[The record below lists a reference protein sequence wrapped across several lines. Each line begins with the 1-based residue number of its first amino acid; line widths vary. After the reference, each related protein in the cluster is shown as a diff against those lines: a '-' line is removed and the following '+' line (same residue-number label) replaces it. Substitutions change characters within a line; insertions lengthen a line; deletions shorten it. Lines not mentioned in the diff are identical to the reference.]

1 MLTVVMVC
9 TFNAC
14 FSHCLNS
21 LFLDFPWSLNH
32 ILPFWSGA
40 EHHDFH
46 HMAFTNNFSTSFR
59 WWDRIFGTDVKYQE
73 YRARVK
79 AMVNKMGGT
88 CTKEQQAAIE
98 HKLLEE
104 VEAEGLKAA
113 AEAEGETT
121 PGKTTKVQ

>member
-1 MLTVVMVC
+1 MLTVVTVRP
-9 TFNAC
+9 
-14 FSHCLNS
+14 FSDSCSCCLDKLNFF
-21 LFLDFPWSLNH
+21 FLDFPWSLNH

-59 WWDRIFGTDVKYQE
+59 WWDRIFGTDIKYRE
-73 YRARVK
+73 YRARVN

-104 VEAEGLKAA
+104 VEAEGLRAA
-113 AEAEGETT
+113 AEAEGET
-121 PGKTTKVQ
+121 KTLKVQ